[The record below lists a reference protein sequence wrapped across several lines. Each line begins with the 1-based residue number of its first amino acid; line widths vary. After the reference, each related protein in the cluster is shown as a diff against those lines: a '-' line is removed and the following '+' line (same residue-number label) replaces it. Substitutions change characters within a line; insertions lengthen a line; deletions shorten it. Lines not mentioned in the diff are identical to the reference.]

1 VSALVESRGTPYAV
15 RTVRFSALVVVTDG
29 HLRDLVVRGLL
40 TLGAL
45 EVVEAAS
52 VAEARARTRTGGPRD
67 LVVVEV
73 GLPDGSGVA
82 LLAELRAA
90 GWQRGIALSADG
102 DPFSVRAALA
112 AGVRGFVVSDA
123 PSREPVS
130 RPRGAGS
137 GVEGLSTRELEVLQ
151 LVAGGHSNRDIGES
165 LHLSALTVKSHLA
178 RIARKL
184 GTGDRAEMVALA
196 LRAGVIE

>member
-1 VSALVESRGTPYAV
+1 MSALVESRGTPYAV

-29 HLRDLVVRGLL
+29 HLRDLVVRGLH

>member
-1 VSALVESRGTPYAV
+1 MSALVESRGTPFAV
-15 RTVRFSALVVVTDG
+15 RTARFSALVVVTDG
-29 HLRDLVVRGLL
+29 HLRDLVVRGLT

-45 EVVEAAS
+45 EVMEAAS
-52 VAEARARTRTGGPRD
+52 VAEARARTRTGEPRD

-112 AGVRGFVVSDA
+112 AGVRGFVVSDT
-123 PSREPVS
+123 PTRESTP

-137 GVEGLSTRELEVLQ
+137 GVDGLSARELEVLQ
-151 LVAGGHSNRDIGES
+151 LVAGGQSNRDIGEA
-165 LHLSALTVKSHLA
+165 LQLSALTVKSHLA

-184 GTGDRAEMVALA
+184 GTGDRAEMVAVA
-196 LRAGVIE
+196 LRAGVID

>member
-1 VSALVESRGTPYAV
+1 VSALVESRGAPFAV

-73 GLPDGSGVA
+73 GLPDGSGVS

-112 AGVRGFVVSDA
+112 AGVRGFVVSDS
-123 PSREPVS
+123 PTREPVT

-137 GVEGLSTRELEVLQ
+137 GVEGLSSRELEVLQ
-151 LVAGGHSNRDIGES
+151 LVAGGRSNRDIGEA

-196 LRAGVIE
+196 LRAGVID